1 MDYDPYT
8 DEIFIEGENMLKVL
22 LVDDEPFIIQ
32 GIKVLIDWE
41 QEGFIIAGTAS
52 NGKEAYEFLQKEKVD
67 LIIADIQMPI
77 MTGLEL
83 QEMIRKEKLS
93 NAYFVILSGYAD
105 FTYAQRALKNECT
118 DYILKPVDKEMLLKL
133 LNRVRAMHDEED
145 RMLQKNQKME
155 KAYFVRQLISLIKGK
170 FDDSNLQYVCSHMK
184 CREGVRYVEIQ
195 MAECDS
201 DEDVTDQEMREFQ
214 RQMYECCVSFL
225 KEHAQNCVFDVSA
238 DEKIYDVG
246 LIFFAYMAKEAS
258 MDEMEYLNDL
268 LEYLNGS
275 LPRPIIMLVGKQVQ
289 DINNIARSYGNACML
304 RSFQGFRRKKDI
316 YVYEQEVQVSSD
328 GIVLCKKSLDN
339 LLKAVE
345 QNNHMEI
352 RVAVDKFYEEMG
364 QRGLHAESMNLNINY
379 LLFQL
384 IHLAS
389 EQDDEVNQEEIL
401 RLISESS
408 FEAGTMRGSK
418 AHLMRFSCEYGDY
431 LSQLRKNV
439 SRGVLGMV
447 EKEIKENY
455 ADNITLKSLSEK
467 YYVNSAYLGQLFRK
481 KYGQSFK
488 DYLNNYRM
496 DQAADLLIYSDK
508 KIIQVAEEV
517 GYHDLDYF
525 VNRFIQAKGCT
536 PAKFRRQ
543 MQQGR

>member
-1 MDYDPYT
+1 
-8 DEIFIEGENMLKVL
+8 MLKVL

-32 GIKVLIDWE
+32 GLKVLIDWE
-41 QEGFIIAGTAS
+41 QEGFTIAGTAS
-52 NGKEAYEFLQKEKVD
+52 NGKEAYDFLQKEEVD

-83 QEMIRKEKLS
+83 QETIRKENLS

-105 FTYAQRALKNECT
+105 FEYARRALQNECT
-118 DYILKPVDKEMLLKL
+118 DYILKPVDREMLLKL
-133 LNRVRAMHDEED
+133 LNRVSAMRDEDD
-145 RMLQKNQKME
+145 RMQQRNRKME
-155 KAYFVRQLISLIKGK
+155 KAYLARQLISLIKGK
-170 FDDSNLQYVCSHMK
+170 YDDSNLKYVISQMR

-195 MAECDS
+195 MAES
-201 DEDVTDQEMREFQ
+201 GMDEEVTDQDMREFQ
-214 RQMYECCVSFL
+214 KTLYECCVAFL
-225 KEHAQNCVFDVSA
+225 KEHASNCVFDVSA

-246 LIFFAYMAKEAS
+246 VILFDYMS
-258 MDEMEYLNDL
+258 DEMKKGEKEYLNDL
-268 LEYLNGS
+268 LDYLNGN
-275 LPRPIIMLVGKQVQ
+275 LPRAVTMLVGKRVQ
-289 DINNIARSYGNACML
+289 DISNIARSYGNACML
-304 RSFQGFRRKKDI
+304 RSFQGFRSKKDI
-316 YVYEQEVQVSSD
+316 YFYEEEVQVSND
-328 GIVLCKKSLDN
+328 GMVLCKKSLDH
-339 LLKAVE
+339 LLKVVE

-352 RVAVDKFYEEMG
+352 RSAVDQFYEEMG
-364 QRGLHAESMNLNINY
+364 RRGVHGEAMTLNINY

-408 FEAGTMRGSK
+408 FEAGTIRGSK
-418 AHLMRFSCEYGDY
+418 AHLMRFACEYGDY

-439 SRGVLGMV
+439 SRGVLGNV
-447 EKEIKENY
+447 EKEIRENY
-455 ADNITLKSLSEK
+455 ADNLTLKGLSEK

-496 DQAADLLIYSDK
+496 DRAADILLHSDK
-508 KIIQVAEEV
+508 KIILVAEEV

-525 VNRFIQAKGCT
+525 VNRFIQVKGCT
-536 PAKFRRQ
+536 PAKFRKQ
-543 MQQGR
+543 MQQ

>member
-1 MDYDPYT
+1 
-8 DEIFIEGENMLKVL
+8 MLKVL

-32 GIKVLIDWE
+32 GLKVLIDWE
-41 QEGFIIAGTAS
+41 QEGFTIAGTAS
-52 NGKEAYEFLQKEKVD
+52 NGKEAYDFLQKEEVD

-83 QEMIRKEKLS
+83 QETIRKENLS

-105 FTYAQRALKNECT
+105 FEYARRALQNECT
-118 DYILKPVDKEMLLKL
+118 DYILKPVDREMLLKL
-133 LNRVRAMHDEED
+133 LNRVSAMRDEDD
-145 RMLQKNQKME
+145 RMQQRNRKME
-155 KAYFVRQLISLIKGK
+155 KAYLARQLISLIKGK
-170 FDDSNLQYVCSHMK
+170 YDDSNLKYVISQIR

-195 MAECDS
+195 MAES
-201 DEDVTDQEMREFQ
+201 GMDEEVTDQDMREFQ
-214 RQMYECCVSFL
+214 KTLYECCVAFL
-225 KEHAQNCVFDVSA
+225 KEHASNCVFDVSA

-246 LIFFAYMAKEAS
+246 VILFDYMS
-258 MDEMEYLNDL
+258 DEMKKGEKEYLNDL
-268 LEYLNGS
+268 LDYLNGN
-275 LPRPIIMLVGKQVQ
+275 LPRAVTMLVGKRVQ
-289 DINNIARSYGNACML
+289 DISNIARSYGNACML
-304 RSFQGFRRKKDI
+304 RSFQGFRSKKDI
-316 YVYEQEVQVSSD
+316 YFYEEEVQVSND
-328 GIVLCKKSLDN
+328 GMVLCKKSLDH
-339 LLKAVE
+339 LLKVVE

-352 RVAVDKFYEEMG
+352 RYAVDQFYEEMG
-364 QRGLHAESMNLNINY
+364 RRGVHGETMTLNINY

-408 FEAGTMRGSK
+408 FEAGTIRGSK
-418 AHLMRFSCEYGDY
+418 AHLMRFACEYGDY

-439 SRGVLGMV
+439 SRGVLGNV
-447 EKEIKENY
+447 EKEIRENY
-455 ADNITLKSLSEK
+455 ADNLTLKGLSEK

-496 DQAADLLIYSDK
+496 DRAADILLHSDK
-508 KIIQVAEEV
+508 KIILVAEEV

-525 VNRFIQAKGCT
+525 VNRFIQVKGCT
-536 PAKFRRQ
+536 PAKFRKQ
-543 MQQGR
+543 MQQ